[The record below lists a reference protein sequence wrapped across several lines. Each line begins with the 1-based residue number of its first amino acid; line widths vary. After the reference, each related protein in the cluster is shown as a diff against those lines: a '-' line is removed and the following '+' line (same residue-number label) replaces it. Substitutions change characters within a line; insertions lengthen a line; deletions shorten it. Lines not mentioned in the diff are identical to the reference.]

1 MTTSDTRLDPAPIP
15 AEQIRVPDSRVLRFE
30 GEGHGSSFSFFLV
43 TCDPGKGP
51 RLHRHP
57 YDETFHVLEGE
68 ARLVAG
74 DVELR
79 CILGHRDR
87 ARTVLAPVR
96 GDGRGDPAHPVHP
109 RLARDDPGVPRGG
122 MRGPSRTTHLH
133 APHSHE
139 EMFR

>member
-30 GEGHGSSFSFFLV
+30 GEGHGSSVSFFLV
-43 TCDPGKGP
+43 TCDPGQGP

-74 DVELR
+74 DVELTLHPGDTAIAPAQSWHR
-79 CILGHRDR
+79 FAATGEGTLRILCI
-87 ARTVLAPVR
+87 
-96 GDGRGDPAHPVHP
+96 
-109 RLARDDPGVPRGG
+109 
-122 MRGPSRTTHLH
+122 H
-133 APHSHE
+133 ASSVMIQEYPE
-139 EMFR
+139 EG